1 MIANQKDD
9 GKVNIIFEVANAHGG
24 KKENLVKLIEEYKKF
39 NYNNKAIKFQPFKP
53 DFIALPDY
61 DWYNVY
67 QELFFEKE
75 IWREAIH
82 SVKDAGGIWLDI
94 FDIYGVEVFENNVS
108 HINGIKLQASVLE
121 NLEVISALSGAGI
134 NNKQLLINVS
144 GYQLSDIER
153 LVNQFNTQLC
163 PKEIILQIGYQSYP
177 TSISDTGLQKIPVLK
192 AAFPRYSIC
201 IADHSSAELPAAI
214 DIPVWAVGF
223 GCSYIEK
230 HFCINRNDTKYDK
243 FSALES
249 EEIINLLEKLQ
260 IFESASNGLFIS
272 ESEKDYLNKTYQI
285 PILRHQLRK
294 GSMVALTDLLY
305 RRTGQSGMR
314 CNEIKKL
321 QSRGYI
327 LSHPVEGGSALTES
341 MYKEACVGVL
351 VACRMKSSRLKN
363 KAIIPI
369 HGIPAIERC
378 LINCLQISSASKV
391 ILTTSDLK
399 EDEILRNYTLN
410 GKVKFWQGDPND
422 VIKRYLGACEYYG
435 IDVIIRVTGDCPV
448 VSKDIAEILLNSHF
462 INGADYTAAKTVAVG
477 SSVEIYNMEALKRV
491 IDYLGSAEYS
501 EYMTWYM
508 QNNPDFF
515 KVNLVDLPTELHR
528 DYRLTLDYE
537 EDLIMFNELFTK
549 LEEANLS
556 PDISNV
562 FNIID
567 TNSSI
572 GKINEHLTLV
582 YKTDTN
588 LIEMLNKVTR
598 ITNHYKKEI

>member
-1 MIANQKDD
+1 MILKQKDD
-9 GKVNIIFEVANAHGG
+9 LKVNLIFEVANTHGG
-24 KKENLVKLIEEYKKF
+24 KKDNLFNLIEEYKKF
-39 NYNNKAIKFQPFKP
+39 PYSNKAIKFQPFKP

-82 SVKDAGGIWLDI
+82 RVKDAGSIWLDI
-94 FDIYGVEVFENNVS
+94 FDIYGVEIFENNVS

-121 NLEVISALSGAGI
+121 NLEVISALSGVGI
-134 NNKQLLINVS
+134 NNKKLLINVS
-144 GYQLSDIER
+144 GYQISDIER

-177 TSISDTGLQKIPVLK
+177 TSLSDTGLQKIPVLK
-192 AAFPRYSIC
+192 AAFPRYPIC
-201 IADHSSAELPAAI
+201 IADHSSAELTAAI

-230 HFCINRNDTKYDK
+230 HFCINRNDTKYDH
-243 FSALES
+243 FSALEF
-249 EEIINLLEKLQ
+249 EEINNLLEK
-260 IFESASNGLFIS
+260 IKVFESASNGLFIS

-294 GSMVALTDLLY
+294 GSMVALTDLSY
-305 RRTGQSGMR
+305 RRTGQSGMK

-327 LSHPVEGGSALTES
+327 LNHAVESGSTLTES

-378 LINCLQISSASKV
+378 LMNCLEINSATNV
-391 ILTTSDLK
+391 ILTTSVME
-399 EDEILRNYTLN
+399 EDEVLKNYTLN
-410 GKVKFWQGDPND
+410 GQVKFWQGDPDD
-422 VIKRYLGACEYYG
+422 VIKRYLAACDHYG

-448 VSKDIAEILLNSHF
+448 VSKDIAEFLLKSHF
-462 INGADYTAAKTVAVG
+462 TNGADYTAAKTCAVG
-477 SSVEIYNMEALKRV
+477 SSVEIYNKEALQRV
-491 IDYLGSAEYS
+491 LDYLGNADYS

-508 QNNPDFF
+508 QNNPDVF
-515 KVNLVDLPTELHR
+515 KVNLIDLPPELVR
-528 DYRLTLDYE
+528 NYRLTLDYE
-537 EDLIMFNELFTK
+537 EDLKMFDVLLSKMHES
-549 LEEANLS
+549 NLS
-556 PDISNV
+556 P
-562 FNIID
+562 NIYNIFEILD
-567 TNSSI
+567 QNESI
-572 GKINEHLTLV
+572 GKINSHLTLT
-582 YKTDTN
+582 YKTDN
-588 LIEMLNKVTR
+588 KLIDLLNTVTR
-598 ITNHYKKEI
+598 IETKGK